1 MVRRYLMTFSVLL
14 AGLLSQGCFNSQS
27 DYDRLAAERDGLA
40 AELESANRENL
51 ILNQA
56 LDSIK
61 KEQERLQ
68 LMLNT
73 ARSQQKAAVSPN
85 TQPAPP
91 LPPLAGD
98 TPTMSWGGYDWS
110 IPPDTLANRPSE
122 TGSTAPTGVAQS
134 PPPAS
139 EPSGR
144 IYRPKSG
151 DVLSGIAARH
161 NTTVERL
168 VELNPYLARRNNYMI
183 HLTDK
188 IVLP

>member
-1 MVRRYLMTFSVLL
+1 MVRRYLITFSVLL
-14 AGLLSQGCFNSQS
+14 AGLFSQGCFNSQS
-27 DYDRLAAERDGLA
+27 DYDRLVTEKDTLAKELGAAT
-40 AELESANRENL
+40 RENE
-51 ILNQA
+51 ILSQA
-56 LDSIK
+56 LDNIK

-68 LMLNT
+68 IMLNE
-73 ARSQQKAAVSPN
+73 ARSQQNAATNPN

-98 TPTMSWGGYDWS
+98 TPTINWGGYDWS
-110 IPPDTLANRPSE
+110 IPPDALGNSSSNSGSIE
-122 TGSTAPTGVAQS
+122 STGAAQS
-134 PPPAS
+134 APPS

-144 IYRPKSG
+144 VYRPKSG

-168 VELNPYLARRNNYMI
+168 VELNPYLKHRNNYMI

>member
-1 MVRRYLMTFSVLL
+1 MVRRYIMTFSALL
-14 AGLLSQGCFNSQS
+14 AGLFSQGCFNSQS
-27 DYDRLAAERDGLA
+27 DYDLLVTDRDTLAEELAA
-40 AELESANRENL
+40 ANRENE

-56 LDSIK
+56 LDNIK

-68 LMLNT
+68 ILLNT
-73 ARSQQKAAVSPN
+73 ARSQQAPAVVSNN
-85 TQPAPP
+85 TQQPAPP
-91 LPPLAGD
+91 LSPLAGD
-98 TPTMSWGGYDWS
+98 TPTMSWGGYDWNLPS
-110 IPPDTLANRPSE
+110 DTLANSNQPN
-122 TGSTAPTGVAQS
+122 TGPAAGAAPTS

-139 EPSGR
+139 GEK
-144 IYRPKSG
+144 IYRPRSG
-151 DVLSGIAARH
+151 DVLSSIAARH